1 MLDFNVALNKNTH
14 TDQDHIET
22 TNAPPPA
29 ARDPFDISPI
39 RTELKQYE
47 AEIARW
53 EKQAAELQIIDED
66 TLKLGIE
73 MASQAK
79 KLGVNLEKFRKEK
92 KEPFRKAGSAID
104 NTVAVYADPCEKIWK
119 IILNPKINAML
130 TKQKLDRL
138 EAERRAQ
145 EAARELQAK
154 LDAESAEKNLPQ
166 VQVPTPV
173 LNQKAEPVRTEEGS
187 ASQRQVWKARL
198 EDINKVPREYMII
211 DWPAVNRDVRAGKR
225 IIDGFVIEQVESLQ
239 LRT

>member
-1 MLDFNVALNKNTH
+1 MLDFNVALNRNTH
-14 TDQDHIET
+14 TNQDHVPT

-29 ARDPFDISPI
+29 ARDPFDITPI

-79 KLGVNLEKFRKEK
+79 KLGNNLEKFRKEK

-104 NTVAVYADPCEKIWK
+104 NAVGVYADPCEKIWK

-173 LNQKAEPVRTEEGS
+173 LNQRVEPVRTEEGS